1 MKKVILILA
10 AILFGISALQAQ
22 SVKRLLKEA
31 DEDFAYG
38 EYTVAL
44 PKYLDLLNRSQEL
57 DEEQKNHLLFRIGLC
72 YLNTSHKDLS
82 LPYLKELHERR
93 PDYKE
98 SLPFYLAQAYQYNH
112 KFEEALLL
120 YEQYLKTQD
129 AEKNAERHRTVQKK
143 IQECN
148 YGIQY
153 MRDPVPVVIEN
164 IGPTINSRFPDYVPV
179 ISADESELIFTS
191 RRDNTTGG
199 GIDPADGHY
208 YEDIYISYK
217 KNGKWTVPEKLPPP
231 INTDS
236 HDACIALSPDGNT
249 LFIYKPG
256 QKGMGDIY
264 MSQKKPDGSD
274 GSWSEPV
281 DLGKNINTKYR
292 EPSVSIT
299 ADGKTIYFS
308 SDRPGGYG
316 GLDIYRSHLQAD
328 GSWGPAINLGSKINT
343 PYDEDA
349 PFIHDD
355 TTLYFS
361 SQGHTSMGGFDIF
374 MSTYKNGEWST
385 PANLGYPINTADD
398 DIYFVL
404 SADNKTG
411 YYASAK
417 EGGYGEKDIYTI
429 RMPSLERIKKQNQSL
444 QAKVEVNIRKID
456 APQQQ
461 GLPPVVVLKGMVIDA
476 LSKQKLVAKVELFNL
491 NDNRLEDEFQTSN
504 PLGFFESVMRAGQRY
519 LITAEKEGYLFH
531 SEYFEI
537 PAAQQYQVVERT
549 IPLQPL
555 RKGAKINLM
564 VFFDFDKAE
573 LRPESVQE
581 LKRLVELLRRHP
593 SLKLEIA
600 GHTDAIGTEEK
611 NLGLSNRR
619 AQAVVDYL
627 VENGIAPHRLK
638 AVGYGESRPIASNDT
653 EEGRQLNR
661 RTECIVV
668 DF

>member
-1 MKKVILILA
+1 MKKLVCILIA
-10 AILFGISALQAQ
+10 FLFGVASLQAQ

-31 DEDFAYG
+31 DENFAYG

-44 PKYLDLLNRSQEL
+44 PKYLNLIKHSQEL

-72 YLNTSHKDLS
+72 YLNTFNKDLA
-82 LPYLKELHERR
+82 LPYLKELYERR

-112 KFEEALLL
+112 QFKEALFL
-120 YEQYLKTQD
+120 YEQYLKTQE
-129 AEKNAERHRTVQKK
+129 AQKNADRQRVVQKK
-143 IQECN
+143 ILECN

-153 MRDPVPVVIEN
+153 MQDPMPVKIEN
-164 IGPTINSRFPDYVPV
+164 IGPVINSRFPDYVPV

-199 GIDPADGHY
+199 GIAPTDGHY
-208 YEDIYISYK
+208 YEDIYVSYK
-217 KNGKWTVPEKLPPP
+217 KDGQWTTPEKLPPP
-231 INTDS
+231 INTNS

-249 LFIYKPG
+249 LFIYKSG
-256 QKGMGDIY
+256 QKGTGDIY
-264 MSQKKPDGSD
+264 MSRKKAD
-274 GSWSEPV
+274 GSWSEPA

-292 EPSVSIT
+292 EPSISIT

-316 GLDIYRSHLQAD
+316 GLDIYRSHLQSD
-328 GSWGPAINLGSKINT
+328 GTWGPAINLGSKINT

-355 TTLYFS
+355 STLYFS

-374 MSTYKNGEWST
+374 MSTYKNGAWTT
-385 PANLGYPINTADD
+385 PVNLGYPINTADD

-429 RMPSLERIKKQNQSL
+429 KMPSLERIKKQNQNLKANIQVNL
-444 QAKVEVNIRKID
+444 QKVELSSQK
-456 APQQQ
+456 
-461 GLPPVVVLKGMVIDA
+461 GLPPVVVLKGTVIDG
-476 LSKQKLVAKVELFNL
+476 LSGQKLQAKVELFNL
-491 NDNRLEDEFQTSN
+491 NEDRLEDEFQTNN
-504 PLGFFESVMRAGQRY
+504 PLGVFESVMRAGQRY

-537 PAAQQYQVVERT
+537 PESQQYQVIERT

-564 VFFDFDKAE
+564 VFFDFDKAD
-573 LRPESVQE
+573 LRPESIQE

-611 NLGLSNRR
+611 NLDLSNRR
-619 AQAVVDYL
+619 AQAVVDYI

-661 RTECIVV
+661 RTECIVI